1 ILWKT
6 LSLADAR
13 EQGAT
18 MLFGE
23 KYPDPVRMVSMGDFS
38 KELCGGTH
46 LDNTEHIEHFEI
58 LSEEGVSAG
67 TRRIVAVTGRKARE
81 YAQQIAAA
89 FSQTAK
95 VLEALPHHLPIAI
108 SALLQRQ
115 RDLKKQLSGGGVAK
129 EIPSPTGAPPTN
141 SSPTPLEAKQLLVEA
156 ARLLSVSPL
165 AVPDRVAALKRE
177 VDTMAKQLADRD
189 AAGPLSAET
198 ILESSEQIGDVT
210 LVITEVHGVQPNLM
224 RQLVDQVRQ
233 KVTPSAILLA
243 SKLGDD
249 KVSLIAG
256 ISQDLEARGASAG
269 DWIRPVAQ
277 AVGGGGGGR
286 TSMAQAGGKHPA
298 QIPEA
303 LQVARQQ
310 AQEIFG
316 S

>member
-1 ILWKT
+1 
-6 LSLADAR
+6 
-13 EQGAT
+13 
-18 MLFGE
+18 M
-23 KYPDPVRMVSMGDFS
+23 
-38 KELCGGTH
+38 
-46 LDNTEHIEHFEI
+46 
-58 LSEEGVSAG
+58 
-67 TRRIVAVTGRKARE
+67 
-81 YAQQIAAA
+81 
-89 FSQTAK
+89 
-95 VLEALPHHLPIAI
+95 
-108 SALLQRQ
+108 
-115 RDLKKQLSGGGVAK
+115 
-129 EIPSPTGAPPTN
+129 
-141 SSPTPLEAKQLLVEA
+141 
-156 ARLLSVSPL
+156 SPL

-198 ILESSEQIGDVT
+198 ILESSEQVGDVT

-256 ISQDLEARGASAG
+256 ISKDLEARGASAG

-286 TSMAQAGGKHPA
+286 TSMAQAGGKFPA
-298 QIPEA
+298 QIPKA
-303 LQVARQQ
+303 LQIARQQ